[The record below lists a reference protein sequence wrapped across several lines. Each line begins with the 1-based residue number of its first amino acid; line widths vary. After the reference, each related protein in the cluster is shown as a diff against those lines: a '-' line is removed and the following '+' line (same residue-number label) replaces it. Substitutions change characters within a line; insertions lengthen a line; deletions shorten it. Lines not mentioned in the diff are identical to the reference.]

1 MSNIPNSRRQQDR
14 KTSNQYS
21 TQSLVEPETRDFPPA
36 YNASGNIGN
45 NHDRSNNQVVH
56 NTVHGSQHVST
67 SHNSSTTTGSY
78 NTQNLTTT
86 FSHNT
91 DSNHWD
97 SNNHVEGNVSSFNGT
112 DIQHVMSSSG
122 PNATPFPGHVPG
134 NFTSGSWY
142 SDNHN
147 SNHASSGNIISNN
160 RDSFNA
166 TAQERLTA
174 NSANTY
180 QSLRNQPNATESHRY
195 NMNQHQSTTS
205 HNSQLL
211 SAQRQSGSTV
221 WSNNVNSNHSDLNNR
236 IKGNARA
243 FNGVSMDQSPISA
256 ITGARARNNP
266 FAQNVPFDLN
276 AAGGITAYSHNENSN
291 HFNSRN
297 SISNN
302 TDSFSTAGAVNPL
315 EGLNL
320 QQVEQVVATC
330 RSLGYEDEELQDLRL
345 EYWHHEVLRLCPGD
359 NGRSADQAAHDLHQL
374 MANIRHHRAKGR
386 AIPNRAKIVAPFDA
400 AYQELLH

>member
-1 MSNIPNSRRQQDR
+1 MSNSRRPQDR
-14 KTSNQYS
+14 KTSHQYS
-21 TQSLVEPETRDFPPA
+21 TQSARDPPPA
-36 YNASGNIGN
+36 YSTSGNIN
-45 NHDRSNNQVVH
+45 NNQDHSNIRVVH
-56 NTVHGSQHVST
+56 NTIHGSQHVSA
-67 SHNSSTTTGSY
+67 SHNSSATTGFH
-78 NTQNLTTT
+78 NTQHLTTV
-86 FSHNT
+86 FSHNI
-91 DSNHWD
+91 DSNQWD
-97 SNNHVEGNVSSFNGT
+97 SNNRVEGNVGSFNGT
-112 DIQHVMSSSG
+112 GIQQFMSSSG
-122 PNATPFPGHVPG
+122 PNATPFPDRVPR

-166 TAQERLTA
+166 TVQERLAA

-211 SAQRQSGSTV
+211 SAQRQSGSTI

-236 IKGNARA
+236 IEGNARA

-266 FAQNVPFDLN
+266 FTQNVPLDPN
-276 AAGGITAYSHNENSN
+276 TAGDITAYSHNENSN

-302 TDSFSTAGAVNPL
+302 TDSFNSAGAVNPWQ
-315 EGLNL
+315 GLNL
-320 QQVEQVVATC
+320 QVEQVVAAC
-330 RSLGYEDEELQDLRL
+330 RSLGYKDEELQDLRL
-345 EYWHHEVLRLCPGD
+345 EYWHHEVLKLCLGD
-359 NGRSADQAAHDLHQL
+359 NHDGRGADQSAHDLLHQL
-374 MANIRHHRAKGR
+374 MQKIRRHRAKGHT
-386 AIPNRAKIVAPFDA
+386 IPNKTRRLTSSSIPFDA
-400 AYQELLH
+400 AYRDML